1 MYERFRTFLVS
12 RLLTRTLLR
21 LIPSGPTVEVYGR
34 GTCRIP
40 ASLVPFI
47 VENIDEN
54 GIHEHPCNVRL
65 DGGRLHDLR
74 GKPTPTLS
82 LRQMVGLHDAGDVG
96 LESAAMSFKGDVVIE
111 TTDAAM
117 TKRAHERGAATGFAQ
132 SRVILGMAA
141 YAAKVSGRP
150 LSGAC

>member
-1 MYERFRTFLVS
+1 MYQRLRKLLVARKS
-12 RLLTRTLLR
+12 TRKILR
-21 LIPSGPTVEVYGR
+21 LIPSGPTVRVYGR
-34 GTCRIP
+34 GSCRIP

-54 GIHEHPCNVRL
+54 GIHEHPCHVRL
-65 DGGRLHDLR
+65 DGGRLHSL
-74 GKPTPTLS
+74 GEKPTPGLS
-82 LRQMVGLHDAGDVG
+82 LRQMVGLHDAGLVG
-96 LESAAMSFKGDVVIE
+96 LESAALSFDGDIVIE

-117 TKRAHERGAATGFAQ
+117 AKRAHERGSATGFAQ
-132 SRVILGMAA
+132 SRLVLGMAA